1 MAAASAH
8 QWVSIR
14 SDFTPSRRS
23 KRVRSTIPRATRAAE
38 DVSCLWSRVNFE
50 GGEARQPR
58 DLRGWETV
66 RERCWIAAYD
76 APFHGVPGGPYMHGR
91 FSDMNEHI
99 DRRHRRFL
107 ESSRRALCGA
117 APTPE
122 EFADAL
128 NRVSRV
134 LRVTLDQAVECIFGE
149 PTLVAAT
156 EADIVR
162 RLVELRREHE
172 GEDLGRLVV
181 QSRGALLAGA
191 ADVVCRDSD
200 F

>member
-1 MAAASAH
+1 
-8 QWVSIR
+8 
-14 SDFTPSRRS
+14 
-23 KRVRSTIPRATRAAE
+23 
-38 DVSCLWSRVNFE
+38 
-50 GGEARQPR
+50 
-58 DLRGWETV
+58 
-66 RERCWIAAYD
+66 
-76 APFHGVPGGPYMHGR
+76 
-91 FSDMNEHI
+91 MNEHI

-107 ESSRRALCGA
+107 ESSRRALCGQEV
-117 APTPE
+117 TPI
-122 EFADAL
+122 EFANAL
-128 NRVSRV
+128 NRVARV

-191 ADVVCRDSD
+191 AEVVCRDSD